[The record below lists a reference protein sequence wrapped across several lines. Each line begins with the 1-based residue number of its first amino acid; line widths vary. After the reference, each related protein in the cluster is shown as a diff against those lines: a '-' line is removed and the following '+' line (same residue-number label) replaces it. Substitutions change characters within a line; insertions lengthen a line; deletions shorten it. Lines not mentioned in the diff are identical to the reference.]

1 MRSLQ
6 QPKKI
11 TMIGSDGQ
19 EYRFLCKKNDDLRKD
34 ARMMEFSTMIN
45 KFLKEDEEARQR
57 KLCEFFVWK
66 LDDNE

>member
-11 TMIGSDGQ
+11 TLVGSDGQ
-19 EYRFLCKKNDDLRKD
+19 TYGFLCKKNDDLRKD

-57 KLCEFFVWK
+57 KLCKSILLTF
-66 LDDNE
+66 DQDR